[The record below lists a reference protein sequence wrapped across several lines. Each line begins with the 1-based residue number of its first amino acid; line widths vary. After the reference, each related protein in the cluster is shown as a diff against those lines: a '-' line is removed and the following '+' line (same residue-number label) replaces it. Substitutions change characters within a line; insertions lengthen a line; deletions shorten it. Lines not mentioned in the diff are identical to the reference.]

1 MASAKA
7 DLPPRLPQAELFTQV
22 RGRGFLRTSPFG
34 DSRKF
39 VKNNALK
46 GTKFIADSSPIANK
60 AGMSQREESAQTIST
75 EISSKESPR
84 EDKTR

>member
-1 MASAKA
+1 VISS
-7 DLPPRLPQAELFTQV
+7 LFTEV
-22 RGRGFLRTSPFG
+22 PRIGILRTSSFG
-34 DSRKF
+34 HSRKF

-60 AGMSQREESAQTIST
+60 AGMSQREESAQTISK
-75 EISSKESPR
+75 ELSSKESPR